1 MPIDADW
8 CWLMLLDSAWCC
20 SYLIF
25 VITGTTGSACGEK
38 NLSCGE
44 ISTLWPSHNVTC
56 THEEELGILVVG
68 WCCLMLINS
77 DWCWLILIKADW
89 FWLLLIDAD
98 WCWLMLILVNLVILV
113 LLEILASLGNLVI
126 LVCESCDPGHSGEFG
141 FNFENILSNGYPK
154 KCEV

>member
-1 MPIDADW
+1 MPIDVDW

-25 VITGTTGSACGEK
+25 IITGTTGSACGEK
-38 NLSCGE
+38 NLSGGE

-89 FWLLLIDAD
+89 FWLMLIDAD
-98 WCWLMLILVNLVILV
+98 WCWYWLIWWFWCYWRFWQVWGIWWFWSVNLVILV
-113 LLEILASLGNLVI
+113 ILGNLVLI
-126 LVCESCDPGHSGEFG
+126 LRI
-141 FNFENILSNGYPK
+141 ILSNGYPK